1 MPKRPPLRS
10 GPAAPRPLVTVKLVA
25 ATLITMTLAAC
36 QAPSNQQMGAVT
48 GSAVGAM
55 VGNQFG
61 SGAGRVGAT
70 VLGGGVGGMVGGQ
83 IGRSMDQAARQ
94 RAAAAEATALA
105 NGPAGVP
112 VAWESGSS
120 HGQFIPGPVRT
131 TNGRE
136 CRPFT
141 HRIVV
146 DGRGEQLRGTACR
159 MPDGSW
165 QTIY

>member
-1 MPKRPPLRS
+1 MHRRPALPVGL
-10 GPAAPRPLVTVKLVA
+10 AAALA
-25 ATLITMTLAAC
+25 AAALALSAC
-36 QAPSNQQMGAVT
+36 QAPTNQQMGSIG

-70 VLGGGVGGMVGGQ
+70 VLGAGVGGLVGSQ
-83 IGRSMDQAARQ
+83 IGRSMDDAARR
-94 RAAAAEATALA
+94 RATEAETAALA
-105 NGPAGVP
+105 NGKPGVP
-112 VAWESGSS
+112 VDWSSGAS
-120 HGQFIPGPVRT
+120 HGQFIPGPIRMQ
-131 TNGRE
+131 NGRE
-136 CRPFT
+136 CRPYT

-165 QTIY
+165 QSVS